1 MPLAFIVP
9 AITLPAPP
17 VTRFR
22 VTDAAS
28 GCLKLTV
35 ADEPTSKL
43 FQLTMPRAE
52 PCVTVIDAPFSEID
66 TDPATTRPPVGRAF
80 AAGSARA
87 PPGAAIRPRAIS
99 PAGTTVPT
107 A

>member
-1 MPLAFIVP
+1 MPLAFILP

-28 GCLKLTV
+28 GCLKVTV
-35 ADEPTSKL
+35 ADGPTSKP

-52 PCVTVIDAPFSEID
+52 PCVTVMAAPFSLIA
-66 TDPATTRPPVGRAF
+66 TDPATTCPPVGRAF
-80 AAGSARA
+80 AAGSAMA
-87 PPGAAIRPRAIS
+87 PPDATTSPTAIRPIGAM
-99 PAGTTVPT
+99 APT